1 MPHNRVM
8 PADRSLPVRLV
19 SALLAMTG
27 VMLIVAAVGEWL
39 LIPSVAVRE
48 LDEGGVARATALLT
62 EVAGLQDAAELWSVL
77 TLPLHVQVVVAVV
90 AVALVGFRRV
100 EGRALLV
107 VPIGLV
113 GWGLEVLC
121 KKVVERPRPDLAVVE
136 IGSWAYPSGHATNIA
151 LGAVLLIALLQ
162 AVRTAW
168 VRWVATTLIL
178 VVVCLT
184 AADRLVLGVHYP
196 TDVLAGLVLGVAM
209 ALVGLRLVGAVVTPT
224 HEGRH
229 SPLP

>member
-1 MPHNRVM
+1 MPHNRLVA
-8 PADRSLPVRLV
+8 ADRSAPVRLV

-27 VMLIVAAVGEWL
+27 VMLLVAAVGEWV
-39 LIPSVAVRE
+39 LIPSATVRA
-48 LDEGGVARATALLT
+48 LDEGGVARATGLLA
-62 EVAGLQDAAELWSVL
+62 EVPGLQATAELWSFL
-77 TLPLHVQVVVAVV
+77 TLPLHVQAAVAVV
-90 AVALVGFRRV
+90 AFALVGSRRV
-100 EGRALLV
+100 GGRALLV
-107 VPIGLV
+107 VPIGFL

-121 KKVVERPRPDLAVVE
+121 KKLIERPRPDLAVVE
-136 IGSWAYPSGHATNIA
+136 VSSWSYPSGHATNIA

-168 VRWVATTLIL
+168 ARWVATTLIL

-196 TDVLAGLVLGVAM
+196 TDVLAGLVLGLAM
-209 ALVGLRLVGAVVTPT
+209 ALVGLRLLGAVVTPT

>member
-8 PADRSLPVRLV
+8 PADRPSPARLV

-27 VMLIVAAVGEWL
+27 VMLVVAAVGEWL
-39 LIPSVAVRE
+39 LIPSATVRE
-48 LDEGGVARATALLT
+48 LDEGGVARATGLLA
-62 EVAGLQDAAELWSVL
+62 EVGWLQAAAELWSFL

-90 AVALVGFRRV
+90 ALALVGCRRV
-100 EGRALLV
+100 DRRALLV

-113 GWGLEVLC
+113 GWGLEVVC

-136 IGSWAYPSGHATNIA
+136 VGSWAYPSGHSTNIA

-178 VVVCLT
+178 VVVALT

-196 TDVLAGLVLGVAM
+196 TDVLAGLALGAVM
-209 ALVGLRLVGAVVTPT
+209 ALVGLRLTRA
-224 HEGRH
+224 
-229 SPLP
+229 LPHDLE

>member
-121 KKVVERPRPDLAVVE
+121 KTVVERPRPDLAVVE

-209 ALVGLRLVGAVVTPT
+209 ALAGLRLVGAVVTPT